1 MSTSSKN
8 KVSTDLLEHPTAI
21 AIIGMAGRFPGA
33 ADIDAFWK
41 NLVDGK
47 DTITRFDAKNAEAR
61 AGADSPDFVAARG
74 VLEDVGMFDA
84 EFFGIV
90 PREAA
95 RMDPQHRFFLE
106 ACSNALEAAGYIS
119 HEYPGEIGLFGGC
132 ALNTYLLANLC
143 KDREFI
149 NEFTAN
155 YQVGE
160 YQILTGNDKDF
171 LTTRIAYKLNLRG
184 PVMTVQSACATS
196 LVAVCQASQ
205 ALLNFQCDMALAGG
219 VSITFPQMRGH
230 IHQDGSLASRDG
242 FCKPFDAAASGTV
255 FGHGA
260 GAVLLKRLED
270 AVRDGDN
277 IAAVIRGFA
286 VNNDGAMKAG
296 YMAPGVDGQARVIAA
311 AQAMAG
317 VSADSITYIE
327 AHGTGTPL
335 GDPIEV
341 AALRKVF
348 GDASG
353 RKEACVIGTAKGNVG
368 HLDAAAGVTGLIK
381 TALSMQHKT
390 LPGLAHF
397 EAPNPELELG
407 GSPFAF
413 IAETAAW
420 KPDGPRRAG
429 VSAFGVGGVNA
440 HVVLEEA
447 PVIAAKSPA
456 EMPRTICVSAR
467 TEGALRASMAN
478 LAKRLETAV
487 DVNFDDVAFTLA
499 CGRRT
504 YEHRFTCAAN
514 SAGSAIAAL
523 GAATTKTSFERAAK
537 RRLAFLF
544 SGQGSQFAGMG
555 KTLYEVHPVYRRV
568 VDECAEIARP
578 SLGFDLRELI
588 FAEAS
593 EANTLRLQETRFA
606 QPALFVT
613 ELALA
618 RLWQSWGVE
627 AETFAGHSLGEY
639 VAAALAGVF
648 RFEDALRMV
657 CVRGK
662 LMQQMAPGAMI
673 SVALQEEATK
683 KYLSQEISIAALNS
697 PRSSVLAGSVA
708 AIERLEAVLKAD
720 GVAARRLRTSH
731 AFHSPM
737 MDAMLPPFAEEMAR
751 VKLER
756 PTKRFV
762 STVTGTWIRDEEAMS
777 TDYWVQQVRKQVRF
791 AEAVATLLA
800 SGTNLFLE
808 VGPGMALTMLALHQQ
823 ARGEAGEGFRAVASM
838 PKAGDG
844 EEEKPIESVLGEVWC
859 CGVEPDWKAV
869 FAGEKRSRVALPT
882 YPFERT
888 LHWIEPPAIKIS
900 LPLSN
905 ETPREL
911 TGMNMTDTVASTP
924 SAPRTAA
931 LRERICAVFA
941 ELSGIAISAGEAE
954 YSFLELGFDSLFLTQ
969 ATLSL
974 QRAFGV
980 KVTFRQLMEQFS
992 SVASLADHLDTVLP
1006 AEATKPV
1013 PTPVMAVPQPIANAA
1028 SVPQSSLSSAAN
1040 GSSVEALF
1048 AQQMAAMNAL
1058 FSAQIAALQTPC
1070 NVSPVAAVS
1079 APTVATAPSA
1089 PAATATASENKHA
1102 WRPITPRSSTEMDP
1116 KQLVYIADLIA
1127 SYEAK
1132 TPTSKKLTQEGRTQL
1147 ADPRAVSGF
1156 RPQWKEMVYPL
1167 LTDRA
1172 KGSRIWDVDGNEY
1185 IDIVNGYGCIM
1196 FGHSP
1201 QFVVD
1206 AAHAQLDR
1214 GVAIG
1219 PQSVLAAEV
1228 AALICELTGNE
1239 RVTFCNTGSEAV
1251 MAAIRV
1257 ARTVSGR
1264 DKFVYFTGDYHG
1276 TFDEVLVR
1284 NTPRGTAPL
1293 APGIPL
1299 ANTTNVIVLDYG
1311 TDASLEYIRTHAD
1324 EIAAVLIEPVQTRHP
1339 ENKPFDFIRSIRKLT
1354 EDNGIA
1360 MILDEVVTGFRL
1372 APGGVQEM
1380 LGLRA
1385 DMCTYGKVIGGGH
1398 PVGVLS
1404 GKAQYLDALDGGAW
1418 QFGDDSAPEVGVT
1431 FFAGTF
1437 VRHPLALAAARS
1449 VLLHLK
1455 QQGAGLQKDLNA
1467 KTAKIAESLDRFFVE
1482 RGVPSRVHHF
1492 ASWFYF
1498 TFASDVKLGSLF
1510 YYAMRAKGIHIQEG
1524 YPCFLTT
1531 AHSDAD
1537 LQAVEKAFRDTILE
1551 MQAAGALPGKDAVE
1565 DTVERSP
1572 ALHPLA
1578 LRHKPERITLTE
1590 PQREILLAAALSDE
1604 ANCAFNESLTIRLNG
1619 PVREDDLR
1627 FAVEAVVSRHDALRS
1642 VVCEDGDCLCI
1653 DPVYSGQIE
1662 RIDLSGEELARQQ
1675 ELLQQRI
1682 ELEGRTPFD
1691 LHKGPL
1697 VRIACLVNGVRE
1709 VVLVVTAHHI
1719 VLDGWSAN
1727 QVLEEIAT
1735 VYSKGAVALTELA
1748 PLLPFSSYAV
1758 RENERQHAGDFAEN
1772 ERYWVAKYEG
1782 REPRL
1787 ELPTDCP
1794 RAAVKSYQGA
1804 TFEGALPLELYNSLK
1819 KLSAKN
1825 GCSLYV
1831 TLLSSFQILLH
1842 RLTRQSEVVVGISTA
1857 AQSLIEG
1864 ASLVGHCVNFL
1875 PMLSEIGPAE
1885 TVQEHLRVT
1894 RTALLDAQ
1902 EHQEFTY
1909 GSLLRKLPLERE
1921 PGRLPLI
1928 EVQFNLERV
1937 GTNVRFDGI
1946 DVDIRTNQKQFVNT
1960 DLFLNV
1966 VESAAGLVFACDY
1979 NTDLLDAATLARWM
1993 QHWEVLLANEADD
2006 ASVRIADLKLLTEED
2021 ERRMVREWNDTA
2033 IDFGAFESLPSVV
2046 LQHAAQTPGRIAM
2059 ECAGSQ
2065 WTYAELAEYATIL
2078 ARRLVHEGLQPGE
2091 LVGICIERSLEM
2103 AGALLAVMMAGGAYV
2118 PLDPRHPRE
2127 RLATIIEDAGI
2138 ALLLTGRDPS
2148 VDTSAK
2154 IINITGPQPQHDAVL
2169 PNEIA
2174 AESLAY
2180 VIYTS
2185 GSTGTP
2191 KGVAIEH
2198 DALMNLLR
2206 SIQREP
2212 GIATQDVLVAITTLA
2227 FDIAALELFLPLLAG
2242 AKLVIATD
2250 EQVTSGGLLLRLLQ
2264 ESNATMLQGTPG
2276 AWRILL
2282 EAGWTSA
2289 VELKVL
2295 CGGEALPRDLADN
2308 LLARS
2313 SDVWNVYGPT
2323 ETTIWSSA
2331 SRVTTGNGAL
2341 RIGPPI
2347 ANTQFYILDE
2357 HQKALPVGVA
2367 GELCIGGKGLARG
2380 YWKRPE
2386 LTQEK
2391 FVANPFSDGRI
2402 YRTGDLGR
2410 WNADGTIEL
2419 LGRSDFQVK
2428 IRGYRIELGE
2438 IEAALCGHADVREA
2452 IVVESKA
2459 PSSAASQLVAFLD
2472 SAAAENEVSAAKLI
2486 AEVRGELERKLPG
2499 YMVPQ
2504 TMIALRALPRLPNT
2518 KIDRKT
2524 LVKLAA
2530 SQSAV
2535 TRAERKVVPPVT
2547 AEEKQLTAIWK
2558 DVLQVEEIGST
2569 DSIFELG
2576 ADSLAIFRI
2585 AARAQ
2590 REGLALKATDIF
2602 QHRTIGSICSHIASG
2617 AADAKDANAKRSKA
2631 TRIVAAARES
2641 YRLTR

>member
-1 MSTSSKN
+1 MSAASENKMSTD
-8 KVSTDLLEHPTAI
+8 VLEHPTAI

-33 ADIDAFWK
+33 ADVDAFWK

-47 DTITRFDAKNAEAR
+47 DAITRFDAKDAEAR
-61 AGADSPDFVAARG
+61 AGADSADFVAARG

-95 RMDPQHRFFLE
+95 RMDPQHRLFLE
-106 ACSNALEAAGYIS
+106 TCSNALESAGYVS
-119 HEYPGEIGLFGGC
+119 HDYPGEIGLFGGC

-149 NEFTAN
+149 DEFTAN

-171 LTTRIAYKLNLRG
+171 LTTRVAYKLNLRG

-230 IHQDGSLASRDG
+230 IHQDGSLSSRDG
-242 FCKPFDAAASGTV
+242 FCRPFDAAASGTV

-260 GAVLLKRLED
+260 GVVLLKRLED

-296 YMAPGVDGQARVIAA
+296 YMAPGVDGQARVITA

-317 VSADSITYIE
+317 VSPDSITYIE

-348 GDASG
+348 GNASE
-353 RKEACVIGTAKGNVG
+353 RNNACVIGTAKGNVG

-381 TALSMQHKT
+381 TALSMRHKM

-397 EAPNPELELG
+397 ESPNPELELG
-407 GSPFAF
+407 KSPFAF
-413 IAETAAW
+413 KAETSTW
-420 KPDGPRRAG
+420 EPTGPRRAG

-447 PVIAAKSPA
+447 PVLPVGRLIEKQ
-456 EMPRTICVSAR
+456 RVICVSAR
-467 TEGALRASMAN
+467 TENALQASMEN
-478 LAKRLETAV
+478 LANRLQAADT
-487 DVNFDDVAFTLA
+487 NFDDVAFTLA
-499 CGRRT
+499 CGRRA
-504 YEHRFTCAAN
+504 YEHRFAFAA
-514 SAGSAIAAL
+514 STAGLAV
-523 GAATTKTSFERAAK
+523 TTLTAAAK
-537 RRLAFLF
+537 TRFDRATKRRIAFLF
-544 SGQGSQFAGMG
+544 SGQGSQFPGMG
-555 KTLYEVHPVYRRV
+555 KSLYEGHPVYRRV

-578 SLGFDLRELI
+578 LLGFDLRELI
-588 FAEAS
+588 FAEEA

-639 VAAALAGVF
+639 VAGALAGVLSV
-648 RFEDALRMV
+648 EDALRLV

-662 LMQQMAPGAMI
+662 LMQQMYPGAMI
-673 SVALQEEATK
+673 SVALPEEAIG
-683 KYLSQEISIAALNS
+683 KYLSAEISVAALNS
-697 PRSSVLAGSVA
+697 PRSSVLAGTLPAV
-708 AIERLEAVLKAD
+708 ERLEMALKDD

-737 MDAMLPPFAEEMAR
+737 MDAMLPAFAEEVAR
-751 VKLER
+751 VKLQR
-756 PTKRFV
+756 PAKRFV
-762 STVTGTWIRDEEAMS
+762 STVTGTWITDEEATS
-777 TDYWVQQVRKQVRF
+777 ASYWVDQVRRPVRF
-791 AEAVATLLA
+791 SETIARLR
-800 SGTNLFLE
+800 SDGTNLFLE
-808 VGPGMALTMLALHQQ
+808 VGPGMALTSLVLHQRG
-823 ARGEAGEGFRAVASM
+823 RGEAEAFRAVASM
-838 PKAGDG
+838 PKASEGQ
-844 EEEKPIESVLGEVWC
+844 EEKTIESVLAELWS
-859 CGVEPDWKAV
+859 CGVEPDWQAA
-869 FAGEKRSRVALPT
+869 FAGEKRRRVALPT
-882 YPFERT
+882 YPFERS
-888 LHWIEPPAIKIS
+888 LHWIEPPTTTTS
-900 LPLSN
+900 LPPSDHIS
-905 ETPREL
+905 REL
-911 TGMNMTDTVASTP
+911 TGMTMNDTVVSTP
-924 SAPRTAA
+924 TALRTPE

-941 ELSGIAISAGEAE
+941 DLSGIAISADEAE
-954 YSFLELGFDSLFLTQ
+954 HSFLELGFDSLFLTQ

-1006 AEATKPV
+1006 AEAAKPV
-1013 PTPVMAVPQPIANAA
+1013 VVPRVAAAQTVANAGAVPQT
-1028 SVPQSSLSSAAN
+1028 LLMSAAN
-1040 GSSVEALF
+1040 GGAVEMLF

-1058 FSAQIAALQTPC
+1058 FNAQIAALHT
-1070 NVSPVAAVS
+1070 SGSATPVA
-1079 APTVATAPSA
+1079 VANV
-1089 PAATATASENKHA
+1089 PAATTIATVSSGENKHA
-1102 WRPITPRSSTEMDP
+1102 WRPITPRSSAELNST
-1116 KQLVYIADLIA
+1116 QLGYIAALIA

-1132 TPTSKKLTQEGRTQL
+1132 TPTSKRLTQQGRTQL

-1172 KGSRIWDVDGNEY
+1172 KGSRIWDVDDNEY

-1206 AAHAQLDR
+1206 AAHEQLDR

-1284 NTPRGTAPL
+1284 NTPRGTTPL

-1311 TDASLEYIRTHAD
+1311 TDASIEYIRAHAE

-1339 ENKPFDFIRSIRKLT
+1339 ENKPFDFIRSIRKVT

-1380 LGLRA
+1380 LGIRA

-1418 QFGDDSAPEVGVT
+1418 RFGDDSAPEVGVT

-1455 QQGAGLQKDLNA
+1455 QQGPSLQKELNA
-1467 KTAKIAESLDRFFVE
+1467 KTANIAESLDRFFVE

-1498 TFASDVKLGSLF
+1498 TFASEAKLGSLF

-1531 AHSDAD
+1531 AHSDVD
-1537 LQAVEKAFRDTILE
+1537 LQAIEKAFCDTIAE
-1551 MQAAGALPGKDAVE
+1551 MQAAGALPGKDTVE
-1565 DTVERSP
+1565 VAEERSP

-1578 LRHKPERITLTE
+1578 LRYKPERITLTE
-1590 PQREILLAAALSDE
+1590 PQREILLAAALSDD
-1604 ANCAFNESLTIRLNG
+1604 ANCAFNESLTVRLSG
-1619 PVREDDLR
+1619 PVRENDLR
-1627 FAVEAVVSRHDALRS
+1627 FAVEAVISRHDALRS

-1662 RIDLSGEELARQQ
+1662 RVDLSGEEPTRQQ
-1675 ELLQQRI
+1675 ALLGGRI
-1682 ELEGRTPFD
+1682 ELEARTPFD
-1691 LHKGPL
+1691 LHRGPL
-1697 VRIACLVNGVRE
+1697 VRIVCIVNSLQE
-1709 VVLVVTAHHI
+1709 VVLVLTAHHI

-1727 QVLEEIAT
+1727 QLLEEIAT
-1735 VYSKGAVALTELA
+1735 VYSKGPGALTELA

-1787 ELPTDCP
+1787 ELPTDHP
-1794 RAAVKSYQGA
+1794 RAAVKSYTGA

-1875 PMLSEIGPAE
+1875 PMLSEIRPEE

-1909 GSLLRKLPLERE
+1909 GSLLRKLPLDRE
-1921 PGRLPLI
+1921 AGRLPLI

-1937 GTNVRFDGI
+1937 GANVRFDG
-1946 DVDIRTNQKQFVNT
+1946 VDAEIHANPKQFVNT

-1966 VESAAGLVFACDY
+1966 VESAAGLAFACDY
-1979 NTDLLDAATLARWM
+1979 NTDLFDAATLARWM
-1993 QHWEVLLANEADD
+1993 QHWEVLLENETAD
-2006 ASVRIADLKLLTEED
+2006 AAVRIADLKLLTDED
-2021 ERRMVREWNDTA
+2021 ERRMVRRWNDTV
-2033 IDFGAFESLPSVV
+2033 INFGAFASLPDVV
-2046 LQHAAQTPGRIAM
+2046 LRHATQTPGRVAM
-2059 ECAGSQ
+2059 ECAGRQ

-2103 AGALLAVMMAGGAYV
+2103 TGALLAVMMAGGAYV

-2154 IINITGPQPQHDAVL
+2154 ILNITGPQPHHDTAL

-2198 DALMNLLR
+2198 SALMNLLR
-2206 SIQREP
+2206 SMQLEP
-2212 GIATQDVLVAITTLA
+2212 GIAAQDVLIAITTLA

-2250 EQVTSGGLLLRLLQ
+2250 EQVTNGGLLLRLLQ
-2264 ESNATMLQGTPG
+2264 ESNATILQATPG

-2282 EAGWTSA
+2282 EAGWTEA
-2289 VELKVL
+2289 TKLKVL
-2295 CGGEALPRDLADN
+2295 CGGEALPRDLADS

-2313 SDVWNVYGPT
+2313 ADVWNVYGPT

-2331 SRVTTGNGAL
+2331 SRVTTGDGAL
-2341 RIGPPI
+2341 RIGPPT

-2357 HQKALPVGVA
+2357 ERKALPIGVA
-2367 GELCIGGKGLARG
+2367 GELCIGGSGLARG

-2386 LTQEK
+2386 LTAQK
-2391 FVANPFSDGRI
+2391 FVANPFGAGRI

-2410 WNADGTIEL
+2410 WNTDGTIEL
-2419 LGRSDFQVK
+2419 IGRSDFQVK

-2438 IEAALCGHADVREA
+2438 IEAALCKHADVREA
-2452 IVVESKA
+2452 IVVESR
-2459 PSSAASQLVAFLD
+2459 PVGSAASHLVAFLD
-2472 SAAAENEVSAAKLI
+2472 CDVAEGDARTKELVAQ
-2486 AEVRGELERKLPG
+2486 VRGELERKLPG
-2499 YMVPQ
+2499 YMIPQ
-2504 TMIALRALPRLPNT
+2504 IIVALHSLPRLPNT
-2518 KIDRKT
+2518 KVDRKT

-2530 SQSAV
+2530 GQSTA
-2535 TRAERKVVPPVT
+2535 TRAARRTVPPAT
-2547 AEEKQLTAIWK
+2547 PEEQQLAAIWK
-2558 DVLQVEEIGST
+2558 DILQVEEVGST

-2576 ADSLAIFRI
+2576 ADSLVIFRI

-2590 REGLALKATDIF
+2590 REGLGLKATDIF
-2602 QHRTIGSICSHIASG
+2602 QHRTIEVICRHMTTCAVG
-2617 AADAKDANAKRSKA
+2617 AQDVDVKRGKA
-2631 TRIVAAARES
+2631 PRIVAASRES
-2641 YRLTR
+2641 YRLAR